1 MEHSP
6 SLTPL
11 SYSFGGGG
19 GIALLGVLGFLP
31 GCATAP
37 APKPQS
43 EVFYTQTTTLANW
56 TIRRYQDNLQE
67 LAPEA
72 RKNVPDPYTYHE
84 TVGLSGGRSATITFT
99 DADHDGIPSGKD
111 TLEVRAELA
120 TENPGV
126 RVSVLFR
133 DCGL

>member
-6 SLTPL
+6 SLTPVL
-11 SYSFGGGG
+11 YSFGG

-31 GCATAP
+31 GCATDP

-72 RKNVPDPYTYHE
+72 RKNISNPYTYRE
-84 TVGLSGGRSATITFT
+84 TVGLSGGRSAAITFT
-99 DADHDGIPSGKD
+99 DADHDGVPSEKD
-111 TLEVRAELA
+111 TDRKSTRL
-120 TENPGV
+120 N
-126 RVSVLFR
+126 SSHSSI
-133 DCGL
+133 